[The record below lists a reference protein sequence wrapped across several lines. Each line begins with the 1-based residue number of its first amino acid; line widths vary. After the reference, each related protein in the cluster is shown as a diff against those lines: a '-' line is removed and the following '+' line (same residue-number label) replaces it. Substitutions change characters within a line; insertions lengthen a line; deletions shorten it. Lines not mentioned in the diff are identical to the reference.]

1 MSLSKHN
8 IVVGLLI
15 IVGIILLILTISFF
29 KRQQPVKDVY
39 FEKYMALK
47 DSMINHAIQDA
58 NDYRLLYEQSKRQDS
73 TTMANLIQSQK
84 NFTIKFNDNL
94 SKIPINI
101 ANIAGNDDSIRS
113 AYANY

>member
-1 MSLSKHN
+1 MKKYFTVQH
-8 IVVGLLI
+8 
-15 IVGIILLILTISFF
+15 ILLLVAIIIACILIFSFF
-29 KRQQPVKDVY
+29 KSDKSIKDVY
-39 FEKYMALK
+39 FDKYMALK

-58 NDYRLLYEQSKRQDS
+58 NDYKLLYEQSKRQDS
-73 TTMANLIQSQK
+73 ATMANLIQSQK

-101 ANIAGNDDSIRS
+101 ASIAGNDDSIRS